1 MASENNKWLQL
12 ALAPALKLR
21 GFKKSGA
28 TWRKETGDAIGVLN
42 LQGSQWGPSF
52 FYINLEVYFRVLGDR
67 DQPPEYHCHIRTR
80 LSELVPDRERLNALL
95 NFEQPVEDNVRA
107 RELETLVL
115 EHGLPWLDT
124 VSTVEGAREYCSSQA
139 PKSPW
144 VTKEARAFLEATH
157 GA

>member
-1 MASENNKWLQL
+1 MASENSKRLQQ
-12 ALAPALKLR
+12 ALAPTLKQR

-28 TWRKETGDAIGVLN
+28 TWRKESGESIGVLN

-52 FYINLEVYFRVLGDR
+52 YINLGVYFRALGDR
-67 DQPPEYHCHIRTR
+67 DQPTEYDCHVRTR

-95 NFEQPVEDNVRA
+95 DFEKPVQENARV
-107 RELETLVL
+107 RELETLVV
-115 EHGLPWLDT
+115 EHGLPWLDN
-124 VSTVEGAREYCSSQA
+124 VSTIEGAREYCSSQA

-144 VTKEARAFLEATH
+144 VTKEARAFLEAAH